1 MVLSNKKL
9 KQKIRAQLTDSL
21 ISSSQNTKESFQ
33 SLLGSLTQKPRL
45 SKRVKRR
52 VVTSS
57 DAPIENQENGLGLDG
72 VKKRKREEKLS
83 LDGLENQE
91 NGLGLDEKMGLD
103 GVENGVNKVKKK
115 KKKREEKVGFDGL
128 ENGVKKGEGEG
139 EVKVKE
145 VKGKMKKTK
154 KKKGKKK
161 KKSEGGEMKI
171 VEVAK
176 AEDRVAEVIKV
187 NDSQENSDVSTKV
200 YVGGIPYYSNEE
212 DIRSFFESCGTIT
225 EVDCMRFPDTGKFRG
240 IAFISF
246 KTEAAAKRA
255 LALDGAD
262 MGGLFLRIQPCKT
275 TIEKKVSDFS
285 PAIVEGY
292 NRIYVGN
299 LSWDI
304 TEEDLKSFFVD
315 FKVSSIRFGEDK
327 ETKEFRGYAHVDF
340 TDSLYVT
347 MALKLDQKILCG
359 RPVRIRC
366 AVPAKKADPT
376 AKVVPNKADPNAKV
390 VPTSR
395 IAENLEVKS
404 DNVETSAVSGKLKR
418 RTCYECGEKGHLTSS
433 CPNKQAAD
441 SIQSLPTSNEVK
453 TDNVDMS
460 AVSGKIRR
468 RTCYEC
474 GEKGHLTSS
483 CPKKQAA
490 DAMQAL
496 STSKNGDNFNASTA
510 NAKVIPDNVETITV
524 PRKMAQTCYECGEKG
539 HLSSSCPN
547 KQYADPTIYVP
558 TNMNVDTVGA
568 YTNNNEVGTVSGK
581 IRRRTCYECG
591 EKGHLSSQ
599 CPNKQPADSMK
610 SVPDNKI
617 ANNDEAS
624 TYDAPIKRNIA
635 EASAYSAPVKRNN
648 FEVSNV
654 SVGANNSSVDAS
666 TISGKIR
673 RRTCYECG
681 EKGHLS
687 SACPKKQTTDSMVPI
702 AS

>member
-9 KQKIRAQLTDSL
+9 KQKIRAQLTDSF
-21 ISSSQNTKESFQ
+21 ISSSQNAKQSFK
-33 SLLGSLTQKPRL
+33 SLLDSLTQKPRL
-45 SKRVKRR
+45 SKRDKRR
-52 VVTSS
+52 VITST
-57 DAPIENQENGLGLDG
+57 DAQTENKENQENGSGLEAEKK
-72 VKKRKREEKLS
+72 VKKRKRGEKL
-83 LDGLENQE
+83 
-91 NGLGLDEKMGLD
+91 GLD
-103 GVENGVNKVKKK
+103 GVENQENGVGLEGGKVE
-115 KKKREEKVGFDGL
+115 KKRKRDGKVGLDGIEKKGIDGL
-128 ENGVKKGEGEG
+128 ENGVKEEK
-139 EVKVKE
+139 
-145 VKGKMKKTK
+145 VKGKMKKKK
-154 KKKGKKK
+154 KKKGKGK
-161 KKSEGGEMKI
+161 KKSEGVGVEKKV

-187 NDSQENSDVSTKV
+187 TDSQENSDVSTKV
-200 YVGGIPYYSNEE
+200 YVGGIPYYSTEE

-262 MGGLFLRIQPCKT
+262 MGGLFLKIQPCKT

-304 TEEDLKSFFVD
+304 TEEDLKSFFAD

-340 TDSLYVT
+340 SDSLYVT

-366 AVPAKKADPT
+366 AVPAKKADP
-376 AKVVPNKADPNAKV
+376 NAKV
-390 VPTSR
+390 IPTSR
-395 IAENLEVKS
+395 IVENVEVKS
-404 DNVETSAVSGKLKR
+404 DNMDTSAVSGKLKR
-418 RTCYECGEKGHLTSS
+418 RTCYECGEKGHLTAS
-433 CPNKQAAD
+433 CPKKQAAD
-441 SIQSLPTSNEVK
+441 PIQSLPTSIEVN
-453 TDNVDMS
+453 TDNVDTS
-460 AVSGKIRR
+460 TVSGKIRR

-483 CPKKQAA
+483 CPKKLAA
-490 DAMQAL
+490 DAVQSL
-496 STSKNGDNFNASTA
+496 STSKYDDNVKASTA
-510 NAKVIPDNVETITV
+510 NAEVIPDNVEIITV
-524 PRKMAQTCYECGEKG
+524 PRKIAQTCYECGEKG

-547 KQYADPTIYVP
+547 KQYADPTIYIP

-568 YTNNNEVGTVSGK
+568 YSDNNEVGPVSGK

-599 CPNKQPADSMK
+599 CPNKQPADFMK
-610 SVPDNKI
+610 SVPDN
-617 ANNDEAS
+617 NNAYNAEA
-624 TYDAPIKRNIA
+624 TTRDALIKRNIA
-635 EASAYSAPVKRNN
+635 EVSSYSAPVERANV
-648 FEVSNV
+648 EVKNV
-654 SVGANNSSVDAS
+654 SAGANNNVSADA
-666 TISGKIR
+666 TPVSGKIR

-687 SACPKKQTTDSMVPI
+687 SACPKKQSTDSMVAT